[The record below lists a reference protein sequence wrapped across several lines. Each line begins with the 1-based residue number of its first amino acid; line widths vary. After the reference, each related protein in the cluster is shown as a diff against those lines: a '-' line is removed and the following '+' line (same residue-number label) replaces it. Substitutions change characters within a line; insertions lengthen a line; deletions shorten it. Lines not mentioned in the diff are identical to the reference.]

1 MKTRQG
7 RYVCVVWHDLWPDRL
22 MDRDGNSGSAQSFP
36 STRYQT
42 NTVKMKC
49 TESFHSNVS
58 SLKPTQSLQIM
69 LLYADVSSVSGL
81 DLWGV
86 QRTTTSFTILPPNLC
101 TKTFDRSIE
110 MLCNSHFMELFNKS
124 FHDYLRYFLQCFG
137 SMERMR
143 ALVWVMFIVMFSSG
157 REGWVMWN
165 DWRALLPITYFT
177 IKMTSTHRTL
187 KCLSSLPQ
195 PHFVDSL
202 VQGDQNTCPG
212 INLFAS

>member
-1 MKTRQG
+1 MCQLP
-7 RYVCVVWHDLWPDRL
+7 C
-22 MDRDGNSGSAQSFP
+22 
-36 STRYQT
+36 
-42 NTVKMKC
+42 
-49 TESFHSNVS
+49 
-58 SLKPTQSLQIM
+58 
-69 LLYADVSSVSGL
+69 
-81 DLWGV
+81 
-86 QRTTTSFTILPPNLC
+86 RTTTSFTILPPNLC

-124 FHDYLRYFLQCFG
+124 FHDYLRYLLQCFG

-212 INLFAS
+212 IIFLLLDRTDTFSSVSTFRWIFCLINQGSWRTCKACDPCGLYSPI